1 MRKHLILACLVTL
14 SPSTLSWAESPLA
27 KPGSPA
33 SPATLPPDL
42 FTGKLRQAYQVAAD
56 LPEVLAELNC
66 HCGCDTSQG
75 HRNLLDCFR
84 DDHAVG

>member
-14 SPSTLSWAESPLA
+14 SPSALSWAESPPA
-27 KPGSPA
+27 KLGSPA

-84 DDHAVG
+84 DDHAAG